1 VTKIYTTDDYVVAP
15 LCKEGTPP
23 LCRVARDRIGIFA
36 KENAPE
42 GEGVDLDKTLEG
54 LKNLEKEVLH
64 QLIGIDEAVHAT
76 ILALTAGENVF
87 LRSRPGLAKSTLGRL
102 IGEGINGKFFR
113 ILLAPDL
120 TRNSLFGSIDPIAL
134 QIGEW
139 RRKWDGLAGQNVRVA
154 LLDEFGKASPQGQNM
169 MLDALEE
176 RRVAEGA
183 DDHRI
188 DLLVGIAAANEYPE
202 GFTHSAAFDRFTLRV
217 EMDYPGRADTWR
229 KLLTAP
235 GGREPIK
242 TRVDPEEI
250 LLLQGLVEYRS
261 LSLNGKILDTIEQ
274 VRKEILKLRNEVSP
288 RRMLAWKRVSVA
300 QAMIDGGTK
309 ATVDVKHMCVG
320 RNILWI
326 EPENARKVADI
337 VDSASDPVR
346 GIKIAARA
354 DLEEITN
361 QIATTDEL
369 QGLARL
375 MAGVK
380 RIKKEMQGISDDPE
394 AAEIAEQAS
403 DVMGEI
409 VIKSGSSDKQK
420 SK

>member
-1 VTKIYTTDDYVVAP
+1 
-15 LCKEGTPP
+15 
-23 LCRVARDRIGIFA
+23 
-36 KENAPE
+36 
-42 GEGVDLDKTLEG
+42 
-54 LKNLEKEVLH
+54 
-64 QLIGIDEAVHAT
+64 
-76 ILALTAGENVF
+76 
-87 LRSRPGLAKSTLGRL
+87 
-102 IGEGINGKFFR
+102 
-113 ILLAPDL
+113 
-120 TRNSLFGSIDPIAL
+120 
-134 QIGEW
+134 
-139 RRKWDGLAGQNVRVA
+139 
-154 LLDEFGKASPQGQNM
+154 
-169 MLDALEE
+169 
-176 RRVAEGA
+176 
-183 DDHRI
+183 
-188 DLLVGIAAANEYPE
+188 
-202 GFTHSAAFDRFTLRV
+202 
-217 EMDYPGRADTWR
+217 
-229 KLLTAP
+229 
-235 GGREPIK
+235 
-242 TRVDPEEI
+242 
-250 LLLQGLVEYRS
+250 
-261 LSLNGKILDTIEQ
+261 

>member
-1 VTKIYTTDDYVVAP
+1 MIKNFETDSYIVAP
-15 LCKEGTPP
+15 LSKESKPP
-23 LCRVARDRIGIFA
+23 ICRVARDRVGIFA
-36 KENAPE
+36 KETAPE
-42 GEGVDLDKTLEG
+42 GQMANLDATLEG
-54 LKNLEKEVLH
+54 LKKLEEEILH

-102 IGEGINGKFFR
+102 IGEGVNGKFFR
-113 ILLAPDL
+113 VLLAPDL
-120 TRNSLFGSIDPIAL
+120 TRNSLYGSIDPIAL

-139 RRKWDGLAGQNVRVA
+139 RRKWAGMAGKTVTVA
-154 LLDEFGKASPQGQNM
+154 LLDEFGKASPQVQNM

-176 RRVAEGA
+176 RRVAEGD
-183 DDHRI
+183 DDHPI

-235 GGREPIK
+235 GGREPIQ

-261 LSLNGKILDTIEQ
+261 MSLNGKILDTIEQ
-274 VRKEILKLRNEVSP
+274 VRKELMKLRNDVSP
-288 RRMLAWKRVSVA
+288 RRMLAWKRVAVA
-300 QAMIDGGTK
+300 QAMIEGGAK
-309 ATVDVKHMCVG
+309 AAVEVKHMCVG
-320 RNILWI
+320 RNVLWI
-326 EPENARKVADI
+326 DPENARKVADI
-337 VDSASDPVR
+337 VDGASDPVR
-346 GIKIAARA
+346 GLKIAARA

-361 QIATTDEL
+361 QIATTEEL

-380 RIKKEMQGISDDPE
+380 RIKKEMQGIEDDPE

-403 DVMGEI
+403 DIMGEI
-409 VIKSGSSDKQK
+409 VIKSGTAEKTK
-420 SK
+420 NK